1 MKPQPS
7 SKKSTQWGDAMNLK
21 EELNQFKKHTH
32 EQSFE
37 DLGSWLDQNHK
48 KPRKMRPIYKIAASF
63 AALMLVFVACSM
75 PVQQQEELG
84 YMIVGIVEAEGAEI
98 TEILSKSRSIDMNQI
113 ILNDVIYEEEDD
125 SEEAKAKAGKSEA
138 HKEIVLVLPEAD
150 LDEATQ
156 KRNEL
161 QSMFSFESINVF
173 PMEEEVERP
182 LYEVALH
189 SLNIK
194 LDSSV
199 PDSAVA
205 YSIDKYLH
213 ENSSFEGSARVA
225 YNEKGVRVVEVVEQV
240 SNLSSRLQILRQ
252 DGSEYHEQAAQ
263 MSITLLDSAVME
275 MEAKDLPE
283 VERVEVEKRQN

>member
-1 MKPQPS
+1 MKPQPL
-7 SKKSTQWGDAMNLK
+7 SKKSTQWGDAMKLN
-21 EELNQFKKHTH
+21 EQLNQLKQHTH
-32 EQSFE
+32 ENSFE
-37 DLGSWLDQNHK
+37 QLGKWLDQNHK
-48 KPRKMRPIYKIAASF
+48 TPRKMRSIYKIAASF
-63 AALMLVFVACSM
+63 VALMLVFVACTM
-75 PVQQQEELG
+75 PVQQEEELG

-98 TEILSKSRSIDMNQI
+98 TATLTEAISIDMNQI

-125 SEEAKAKAGKSEA
+125 SEEAKEKVGKSEA
-138 HKEIVLVLPEAD
+138 HKEIVLVLPDAD

-156 KRNEL
+156 KRDEL

-199 PDSAVA
+199 SDSALA

-225 YNEKGVRVVEVVEQV
+225 YNEKGIKVVEV
-240 SNLSSRLQILRQ
+240 LSEFVPGRLEILRKEGVHY
-252 DGSEYHEQAAQ
+252 DEQTARLKFSV
-263 MSITLLDSAVME
+263 MDSSVME
-275 MEAKDLPE
+275 VEAKNLPK
-283 VERVEVEKRQN
+283 VERIEVEKRN